1 MNKWKV
7 AVASVLAV
15 GVLAGCGTSGN
26 TSSVNTSSGNSTGG
40 SSSGN
45 VTIGFAVSTL
55 NNPFFVAMRD
65 GVQQEAQSKGVKVVV
80 MNGNNDPSTQLNQVQ
95 DLIQQ
100 KVSAI
105 LLNPT
110 DSEGLAQAVKMA
122 NDAHIPVITLDRS
135 VSSGKVSTF
144 IASDSVQAGKMAA
157 DEIIKAL
164 GGKGQVVE
172 LQGVIG
178 TSAERDRE
186 KGFDEEIKTAPNI
199 QVVAKQAADF
209 DRSKALNVMQNLL
222 QAHPN
227 VQGVFAQNDEMAL
240 GALAAA
246 QQANKSGIKI
256 VGIDGESEAVNDV
269 NKGLLFAD
277 IAQQPK
283 SEGALG
289 VDYALKVIAGSSVP
303 ATVPS
308 PLHLVEKGST
318 FKGF

>member
-135 VSSGKVSTF
+135 VSSGKSLH
-144 IASDSVQAGKMAA
+144 IYRIGQCAGW
-157 DEIIKAL
+157 
-164 GGKGQVVE
+164 
-172 LQGVIG
+172 
-178 TSAERDRE
+178 
-186 KGFDEEIKTAPNI
+186 
-199 QVVAKQAADF
+199 
-209 DRSKALNVMQNLL
+209 
-222 QAHPN
+222 
-227 VQGVFAQNDEMAL
+227 
-240 GALAAA
+240 
-246 QQANKSGIKI
+246 
-256 VGIDGESEAVNDV
+256 
-269 NKGLLFAD
+269 
-277 IAQQPK
+277 
-283 SEGALG
+283 
-289 VDYALKVIAGSSVP
+289 
-303 ATVPS
+303 
-308 PLHLVEKGST
+308 
-318 FKGF
+318 